1 MHSRRSV
8 ISSEIYAPA
17 SWMLI
22 TLRGFKRISSRH
34 YANLRWYSLH
44 HFLTQ
49 WNYRQNYSDGIKLS
63 PTELPTELFRRHL
76 TVASTI
82 TDEVTNGNIPSV
94 FHTFTDRF
102 NDGYFPSVIV
112 TSPTELKSVGIFQ
125 AGIFFFG
132 AHVPSV
138 KPSVNVFLFFRLIY
152 RWNGESPTK
161 VKPADVFRRWWRR

>member
-63 PTELPTELFRRHL
+63 PTELPTELIRRHL
-76 TVASTI
+76 TVASTS
-82 TDEVTNGNIPSV
+82 TDEFTDGNIPSV
-94 FHTFTDRF
+94 FHTFTDQF
-102 NDGYFPSVIV
+102 NDGYFLSVIA
-112 TSPTELKSVGIFQ
+112 TSPTEWKSVGIFQ
-125 AGIFFFG
+125 AGIFFFWR
-132 AHVPSV
+132 ARSV
-138 KPSVNVFLFFRLIY
+138 CKTIGKWFFCFFDWY
-152 RWNGESPTK
+152 TDGMGNH
-161 VKPADVFRRWWRR
+161 RRR